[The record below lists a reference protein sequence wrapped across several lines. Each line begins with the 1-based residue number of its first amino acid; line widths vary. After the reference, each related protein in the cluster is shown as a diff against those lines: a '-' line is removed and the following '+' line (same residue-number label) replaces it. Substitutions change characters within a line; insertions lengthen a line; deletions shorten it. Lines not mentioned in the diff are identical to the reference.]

1 MTMATDSVSIAIG
14 EAMKYLDELGSSA
27 LFTKEELEKIIRAS
41 FASLRASESDRQV
54 LQNGILTL
62 VNRASDRISTG
73 VSGLE
78 I

>member
-14 EAMKYLDELGSSA
+14 EAIKYLDELGSSA

-41 FASLRASESDRQV
+41 FASLRASEHDREI

-62 VNRASDRISTG
+62 INRASDRVSTG
-73 VSGLE
+73 VPDRE

>member
-1 MTMATDSVSIAIG
+1 MATDSVSIAIG